1 MWCPNQKASQ
11 SGGLISKGKFAVT
24 VPMWSHD
31 ADSMGFADSYSCW
44 VQEIGWVSN
53 QGYGKDGWIRC
64 RTHGFAASLVFS
76 FVPSQVCEDHCSDF
90 CTSADIFRIFRGAR
104 DYPTFLKWKACS
116 LMAQKITKKKYPV
129 KSWLFAEF
137 VVQTSNPSFFVWYF
151 LR

>member
-11 SGGLISKGKFAVT
+11 SGGLIFKGKFAAT

-64 RTHGFAASLVFS
+64 RTHGFAASLVFN
-76 FVPSQVCEDHCSDF
+76 FFPPQVCEDHCSDF
-90 CTSADIFRIFRGAR
+90 CTT
-104 DYPTFLKWKACS
+104 PTYS
-116 LMAQKITKKKYPV
+116 VY
-129 KSWLFAEF
+129 S
-137 VVQTSNPSFFVWYF
+137 VVPETIPHF
-151 LR
+151 